1 MDVMVRPAVAADPI
15 GLSAAVAAA
24 QRGDEQAFR
33 QVFRAV
39 QPPLLRYLRG
49 LIGDDAE
56 DVASETWLQICRDL
70 ATFRGDY
77 DNFRAWTVTIARHR
91 ALDHLRRVRR
101 RPSVAVPVET
111 LAGLASTADT
121 AGEAADA
128 VATSAAVEL
137 IASLPAQQAEA
148 ILLRVVMGLD
158 AETTGRIVGRRA
170 GAVRTAA
177 HRGLRRLAAL
187 LPDEAAG

>member
-1 MDVMVRPAVAADPI
+1 METMVKSAARTRPAD
-15 GLSAAVAAA
+15 LSAAVAAA

-49 LIGDDAE
+49 LLGEDAE
-56 DVASETWLQICRDL
+56 DVASETWLQVCRDL
-70 ATFRGDY
+70 ANFHGDY
-77 DNFRAWTVTIARHR
+77 DNFRAWTATIARHR

-111 LAGLASTADT
+111 LAELASSADT

-128 VATSAAVEL
+128 VATGAAIEL
-137 IASLPAQQAEA
+137 IASLPAPQAEA
-148 ILLRVVMGLD
+148 VLLRVVMGLD
-158 AETTGRIVGRRA
+158 AATAGRIVGRRA
-170 GAVRTAA
+170 GAVRVAA
-177 HRGLRRLAAL
+177 FRGLRRLAAL
-187 LPDEAAG
+187 LPEEDAE

>member
-1 MDVMVRPAVAADPI
+1 MVESRAPAPPAD
-15 GLSAAVAAA
+15 LSDAVAAA

-33 QVFRAV
+33 QVFRAL

-49 LIGDDAE
+49 LIGQDAE
-56 DVASETWLQICRDL
+56 DVASETWLQVCRDL
-70 ATFRGDY
+70 ASFRGDY
-77 DNFRAWTVTIARHR
+77 DGFRAWTATIARHR

-101 RPSVAVPVET
+101 RPSVAVPVEI

-128 VATSAAVEL
+128 VATGAAVEL
-137 IASLPAQQAEA
+137 IASLPVQQAEA
-148 ILLRVVMGLD
+148 VLLRVVMGLD

-187 LPDEAAG
+187 LPDEAAE